1 MEKLNFSIKINAPRE
16 KVYKMMLE
24 DESYRKWTE
33 PFCPGSYAV
42 TDWKKGSKA
51 IFLGP
56 DKDGNVGGMV
66 SRIAENIPNEYV
78 SIEHLGVVN
87 NGVEDTTSDAVK
99 PWAGAMENYTFRD
112 SDGGTEVLVD
122 IDVDDNYVKMFN
134 DMWPK
139 ALNKLKEISEE

>member
-1 MEKLNFSIKINAPRE
+1 MEKLKFSIKINAPRE

-33 PFCPGSYAV
+33 PFCPGSYAE

-51 IFLGP
+51 LFLGP
-56 DKDGNVGGMV
+56 DQEGKFSGMV
-66 SRIAENIPNEYV
+66 SRIEENIPNEYV

-87 NGVEDTTSDAVK
+87 NGIEDTESDAVK
-99 PWAGAMENYTFRD
+99 SWKGAMENYTFRD
-112 SDGGTEVLVD
+112 ADGGTEVMVD

-134 DMWPK
+134 EMWPK
-139 ALNKLKEISEE
+139 ALQKLKEISEE

>member
-1 MEKLNFSIKINAPRE
+1 MEKLKYSIKINAPRE

-33 PFCPGSYAV
+33 PFCPGSYAE

-51 IFLGP
+51 LFLGP
-56 DKDGNVGGMV
+56 DQEGKFSGMV
-66 SRIAENIPNEYV
+66 SRIEENIPNEYV

-87 NGVEDTTSDAVK
+87 NGIEDTESDAVK
-99 PWAGAMENYTFRD
+99 SWKGAMENYTFRD
-112 SDGGTEVLVD
+112 ADGGTEVLID

-134 DMWPK
+134 EMWPK
-139 ALNKLKEISEE
+139 ALQKLKEISEE

>member
-16 KVYKMMLE
+16 KVYRMMLE

-33 PFCPGSYAV
+33 AFYPGSYAE

-51 IFLGP
+51 KFLSPEG
-56 DKDGNVGGMV
+56 DGMV

-78 SIEHLGVVN
+78 SIEHLGMIVK
-87 NGVEDTTSDAVK
+87 GVEDTKSEAVK

-122 IDVDDNYVKMFN
+122 MDSDEEYSKMFSE
-134 DMWPK
+134 MWPK
-139 ALNKLKEISEE
+139 ALSKLKEISEA

>member
-33 PFCPGSYAV
+33 AFYPGSYAE

-51 IFLGP
+51 LFLGP
-56 DKDGNVGGMV
+56 DKDGMV
-66 SRIAENIPNEYV
+66 SRIAENIPNEFV
-78 SIEHLGVVN
+78 SIEHLGLVN
-87 NGVEDTTSDAVK
+87 KGVEDTTSEAAK

-112 SDGGTEVLVD
+112 SEGGTEVLVD
-122 IDVDDNYVKMFN
+122 MDSDENYSKMFN
-134 DMWPK
+134 EMWPK
-139 ALNKLKEISEE
+139 ALGKLKEISEE

>member
-1 MEKLNFSIKINAPRE
+1 MEKLKFSIKINAPRE

-33 PFCPGSYAV
+33 AFYPGSYAE

-51 IFLGP
+51 KFLSPEG
-56 DKDGNVGGMV
+56 DGMV

-78 SIEHLGVVN
+78 SIEHLGMIVK
-87 NGVEDTTSDAVK
+87 GVEDTTSEAVK

-112 SDGGTEVLVD
+112 SDGETEVLVD
-122 IDVDDNYVKMFN
+122 MDSDEEYSKMFSE
-134 DMWPK
+134 MWPK
-139 ALNKLKEISEE
+139 ALSKLKEISEA